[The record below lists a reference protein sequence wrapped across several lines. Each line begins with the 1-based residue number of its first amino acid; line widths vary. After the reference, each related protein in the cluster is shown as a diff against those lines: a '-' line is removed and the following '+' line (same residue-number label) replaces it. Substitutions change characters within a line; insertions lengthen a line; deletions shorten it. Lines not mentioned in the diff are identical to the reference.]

1 MAEQFHYPPEVF
13 NLLIDVIPLL
23 CRSKKDVITF
33 FQGAGV
39 DAPDLRDS
47 AIAVQINRQ
56 AITKYEIVRN
66 VLTTLNARGDSGLHT
81 RREIIK
87 RVVEFEEFSTCW
99 PDDQLKAK
107 GLVAS
112 LREVVNVKDSFTRM
126 KHEREAER
134 AQIAAQNRAA
144 QAAAAQKREAIEGVN
159 GMLCSLFQWMINHK
173 NGERF

>member
-1 MAEQFHYPPEVF
+1 MSLPF
-13 NLLIDVIPLL
+13 
-23 CRSKKDVITF
+23 SK
-33 FQGAGV
+33 APGV

-134 AQIAAQNRAA
+134 AQIAASKTSAA
-144 QAAAAQKREAIEGVN
+144 RQLR
-159 GMLCSLFQWMINHK
+159 HK
-173 NGERF
+173 ARGLRV